1 MTGTEDEVFHQGM
14 HFRSAGAVTII
25 VGVLSSAALA
35 QPAKLELSFSST
47 PVGPPPAEFEPMM
60 TGEGPQG
67 RWEIV
72 SDEGK
77 SVLAQT
83 SSEPARPSF
92 PMLVHGTEYPADV
105 AVSVGF
111 KPVSGQI
118 DQAGGVVVRLLD
130 QDNYYVARANSLENN
145 VRFYRVV
152 NGSREQLAGADIPV
166 PANEWHTLGLR
177 AQGNQFSVVFDGKEL
192 FAASDDTFGEG
203 GRVGFWT
210 KADSVTYFD
219 RLSIEPLQP

>member
-1 MTGTEDEVFHQGM
+1 MFHQGF
-14 HFRSAGAVTII
+14 HHESARAVAII
-25 VGVLSSAALA
+25 VGMLSSAALA

-47 PVGPPPAEFEPMM
+47 PVGPPPADFELMM
-60 TGEGPQG
+60 TGEGPEG

-72 SDEGK
+72 SDEGR

-105 AVSVGF
+105 AATVGF

-130 QDNYYVARANSLENN
+130 KDNYYVARANSLENN

-152 NGSREQLAGADIPV
+152 NGAREQLAGADIPV
-166 PANEWHTLGLR
+166 SAKEWHTLGLT
-177 AQGNQFSVVFDGKEL
+177 AQGNQFSVVFDGEEL
-192 FAASDDTFGEG
+192 FVASDDTFSQG

-219 RLSIEPLQP
+219 RLSIETLQP